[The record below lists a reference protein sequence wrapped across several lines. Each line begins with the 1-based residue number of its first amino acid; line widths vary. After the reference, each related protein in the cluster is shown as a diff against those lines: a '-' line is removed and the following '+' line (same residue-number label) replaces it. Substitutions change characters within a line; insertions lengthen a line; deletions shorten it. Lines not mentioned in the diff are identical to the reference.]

1 MVIFNSYVK
10 LTEGKSQGEARSGFL
25 MFKVRAYPG
34 LLWPDPAI
42 KLQLSFHQMLHLIV
56 GHPHR
61 THPSHAQGEFHG
73 GPGLSANFAARVVVG
88 SLALRSPR
96 HAVALRLDGEGEMD
110 QDLTNQ
116 GIQMDLGC
124 FNHPMNGS

>member
-1 MVIFNSYVK
+1 
-10 LTEGKSQGEARSGFL
+10 
-25 MFKVRAYPG
+25 
-34 LLWPDPAI
+34 
-42 KLQLSFHQMLHLIV
+42 MLHLIV

-124 FNHPMNGS
+124 FNHPMDGSYPPEILDTHQDKGLVMWAYAAW

>member
-10 LTEGKSQGEARSGFL
+10 LPEGKSQGEAKSGFL
-25 MFKVRAYPG
+25 MFKVRAYAG
-34 LLWPDPAI
+34 LWPDPAI
-42 KLQLSFHQMLHLIV
+42 KIQLSFHQ
-56 GHPHR
+56 PHR

-124 FNHPMNGS
+124 FNHPMDGS